1 MRMPLPGENLIL
13 RVPSDQYKLW
23 QDFVDRASLPFGVNL
38 LSDEDQPCGAYIE
51 IDGMKMDL
59 GADARRAIVLM
70 AMGLLPVNGLDDA
83 ARD

>member
-1 MRMPLPGENLIL
+1 
-13 RVPSDQYKLW
+13 
-23 QDFVDRASLPFGVNL
+23 
-38 LSDEDQPCGAYIE
+38 
-51 IDGMKMDL
+51 MKMDL